1 MATSLRNVV
10 LGTLLAGEV
19 RTKCSVF
26 LYMQLW
32 NNVLFLITALVPIMN
47 SLSNWTSLQ
56 SDWNEVRAWA
66 EEKGATDFAAV
77 GELAKMI

>member
-1 MATSLRNVV
+1 
-10 LGTLLAGEV
+10 
-19 RTKCSVF
+19 
-26 LYMQLW
+26 
-32 NNVLFLITALVPIMN
+32 MN

-77 GELAKMI
+77 GKLAKMIRPDLKQYLV